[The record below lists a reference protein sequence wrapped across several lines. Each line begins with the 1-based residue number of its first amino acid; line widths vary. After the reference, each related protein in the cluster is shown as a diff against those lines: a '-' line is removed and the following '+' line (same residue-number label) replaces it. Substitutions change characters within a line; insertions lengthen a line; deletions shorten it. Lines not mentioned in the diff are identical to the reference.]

1 MYKLKKI
8 SSGWLKSAETPRW
21 GKFLS
26 SQRNPPPCP
35 HQSNVNIPSAH
46 LAYKAQGSHTCQ
58 PSPPRNALHTSD
70 QKTPL
75 SSWGNL
81 WGRACLGPCWGK
93 MTEVC
98 PDINSCNQQQLK
110 VFTRKRAGVKYIKS
124 IIKYIMKQL
133 IQDDRGRVS
142 LSRWLVNCQKL
153 PSTRN
158 FLSLPLIQSLWKAT
172 SAKNV

>member
-1 MYKLKKI
+1 MDDWSQLKLQDEASFCPLRGTRRLAHTKVM
-8 SSGWLKSAETPRW
+8 WTYLVPTWPTRPRE
-21 GKFLS
+21 
-26 SQRNPPPCP
+26 
-35 HQSNVNIPSAH
+35 
-46 LAYKAQGSHTCQ
+46 SHTCQ

-98 PDINSCNQQQLK
+98 PDISSCNQQQLK